1 MNGFGVIVATH
12 GHLCEEMVRL
22 AIHIMGDK
30 LPPLATF
37 SVPFSVGNRSVL
49 KVALRDQILRLDRGG
64 GVLILTDILGGTP
77 TNLARSLLDE
87 GRIGIV
93 AGINLPMLLKLPRIK
108 DIPLEE
114 AVEILAGLAR
124 KTIWPISRIFRKKQ
138 ADAGTTET

>member
-12 GHLCEEMVRL
+12 GHLCEEMVRV

-30 LPPLATF
+30 LPVLTAF
-37 SVPFSVGNRSVL
+37 SVPFSLDDKSAL
-49 KVALRDQILRLDRGG
+49 KAALSDQIARLDCGG

-87 GRIGIV
+87 NRIGIV
-93 AGINLPMLLKLPRIK
+93 TGVNLPMLLKLPRIK

-114 AVEILAGLAR
+114 AVEILAGLAQ
-124 KTIWPISRIFRKKQ
+124 KTIQPISRSL
-138 ADAGTTET
+138 